1 MGEIT
6 SIPSGE
12 ARIETINSCNAHCTI
27 CPREK
32 LGRPTV
38 NMPLARVSVLL
49 SQMENLGITKVGM
62 FGYGEPLLDWRLPS
76 KINAA
81 GKRGMFTTITSNGSM
96 LDYNKAN
103 LLLKS
108 RLNHIRFS
116 VHGLN
121 KRDYEDTQRGLKW
134 NDVIPKIFHFIWMN
148 HNFYAHKCRVE
159 VSVIPMHGER
169 VEDIVSFWEPF
180 VDGLEIWRPHNWG
193 GARNYR
199 KVIRKRN
206 TCGRPENGPLQ
217 IQSNG
222 YVIPCCFLTNGEVI
236 LGNTYEKRLIDILN
250 DEPYQKLRE
259 AHRTGNLEGYPC
271 EHCDQ
276 LNEYSE
282 EDYPLLYS
290 TVDPL
295 KRIGVTSI
303 TKTKVEV

>member
-1 MGEIT
+1 MIT
-6 SIPSGE
+6 SIISGE
-12 ARIETINSCNAHCTI
+12 ARIETINACNSHCVM

-32 LGRPTV
+32 MTRPV
-38 NMPLARVSVLL
+38 SRMRFIQVSLILAQL
-49 SQMENLGITKVGM
+49 EKLGINKVGM
-62 FGYGEPLLDWRLPS
+62 FGYGEPLLDNRLQS

-81 GKRGMFTTITSNGSM
+81 GKRGMYTTITSNGSM
-96 LDYNKAN
+96 LDYNRSH

-108 RLNHIRFS
+108 KLNHIRFS

-121 KRDYEDTQRGLKW
+121 HKDYDDTHRGLRW
-134 NDVIPKIFHFIWMN
+134 ADTIPEIFNFINMN
-148 HNFYAHKCRVE
+148 RKYYAHKCKVE

-169 VEDIVSFWEPF
+169 IEDIIRFWEPF

-193 GARNYR
+193 GARDYR
-199 KVIRKRN
+199 KIVRKKK
-206 TCGRPENGPLQ
+206 TCGRPEKGPLQ
-217 IQSNG
+217 IQSDG
-222 YVIPCCFLTNGEVI
+222 GVIPCCFLTNGEVI
-236 LGNTYEKRLIDILN
+236 LGSTRTEKIVDILN
-250 DEPYQKLRE
+250 GEPYERLRE

-290 TVDPL
+290 SVDNS

-303 TKTKVEV
+303 TKFNLEA